1 MSGRRKDENAGG
13 KINGEMVLFTLVP
26 KRQELG
32 LGHLAWVKGW
42 RKEVEWELNE
52 GMEKAEGVK

>member
-1 MSGRRKDENAGG
+1 MA
-13 KINGEMVLFTLVP
+13 LFTLVP
-26 KRQELG
+26 RRQELG

-42 RKEVEWELNE
+42 RKEAEWELNE